1 MMQTVRRFTTQVK
14 RQHPGEQRSQRALVT
29 GDQLCIN
36 KEQFGNFPTLSQSFL
51 FDGHTADKP
60 LPAGQDKITEA

>member
-1 MMQTVRRFTTQVK
+1 MMQTVRRFTTKVK
-14 RQHPGEQRSQRALVT
+14 RPGEQRSQRALVT
-29 GDQLCIN
+29 GDQLRIN
-36 KEQFGNFPTLSQSFL
+36 KEQFGNFPTLCQSLL

>member
-29 GDQLCIN
+29 GDQLRIN

>member
-1 MMQTVRRFTTQVK
+1 MMQTVRRFTTKVK
-14 RQHPGEQRSQRALVT
+14 RPGEQRSQRALVT
-29 GDQLCIN
+29 GDELCIN

-60 LPAGQDKITEA
+60 LPAGKDKITEA